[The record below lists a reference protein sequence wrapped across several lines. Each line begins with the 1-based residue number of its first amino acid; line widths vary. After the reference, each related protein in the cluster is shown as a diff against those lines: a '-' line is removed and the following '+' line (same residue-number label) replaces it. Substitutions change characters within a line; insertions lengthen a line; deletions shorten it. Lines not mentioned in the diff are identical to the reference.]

1 MPLFYPSELHL
12 RSFLHF
18 FLIINIFCSFFLY
31 MFKPF
36 NATRI
41 NAANIENRVRELNKV
56 ADNSEKPKQG
66 FWEEFE
72 VSLSIFICLLI
83 FSVHNRMWWFSPG
96 FVWENRQRTFHCNT
110 LIKPQRTVWYESCLK
125 KDSLLADLLNCSSC
139 LAVTVQI
146 NGTFLQGVLT

>member
-1 MPLFYPSELHL
+1 VLY
-12 RSFLHF
+12 
-18 FLIINIFCSFFLY
+18 FLIDLRYFLSFIHIYIYILFFLY

-72 VSLSIFICLLI
+72 VFLSIFICLLI
-83 FSVHNRMWWFSPG
+83 FSVHHRMW
-96 FVWENRQRTFHCNT
+96 
-110 LIKPQRTVWYESCLK
+110 
-125 KDSLLADLLNCSSC
+125 
-139 LAVTVQI
+139 
-146 NGTFLQGVLT
+146 

>member
-1 MPLFYPSELHL
+1 
-12 RSFLHF
+12 
-18 FLIINIFCSFFLY
+18 

-72 VSLSIFICLLI
+72 VFLSIFVLLLI
-83 FSVHNRMWWFSPG
+83 FS
-96 FVWENRQRTFHCNT
+96 FHH
-110 LIKPQRTVWYESCLK
+110 
-125 KDSLLADLLNCSSC
+125 
-139 LAVTVQI
+139 
-146 NGTFLQGVLT
+146 GM